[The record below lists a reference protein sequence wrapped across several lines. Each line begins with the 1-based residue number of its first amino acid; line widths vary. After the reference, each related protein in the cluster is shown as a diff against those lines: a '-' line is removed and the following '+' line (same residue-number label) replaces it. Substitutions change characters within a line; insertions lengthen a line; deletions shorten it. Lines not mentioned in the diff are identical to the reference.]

1 MKIVVAEK
9 ISTSA
14 IDILREETRW
24 NIVAPEQLE
33 GKLEQAIG
41 DADALIV
48 RSAVQADAALLEH
61 AHKLRV
67 IGRAGVG
74 VDNVD
79 LEAATRHGI
88 AVMNTPGAN
97 AVAVAEHTMAMALAM
112 ARHLCRADALTHAG
126 KWEKKS
132 LQGTELRGKTL
143 GIVGLGRIGVEV
155 SRRARAFGMKVVAH
169 DPFVSPEN
177 ARQAEIE
184 LTTLDKVL
192 IAADYLTLHMA
203 LTPQSAGMINA
214 ETLRKMKR
222 GVRLIN
228 CARGEL
234 VDEAALAAAL
244 REGHLAAAAVDV
256 FTEEPPKNS
265 PLLSAPNL
273 ILTPHIG
280 GSTHEAQE
288 AVGVQIAIQVREFL
302 RRGVMQNAVNVP
314 SVSDQEYAA
323 LQPFMTLAERLGSFI
338 AQAAGAGLEEI
349 GLQYSG
355 PIAASQSQL
364 VRNAALVGVLNSV
377 LAEKANLVNASA
389 MAEERGLR
397 VRETA
402 KAKVSSGSAGS
413 VITVQ
418 LKTHEG
424 EHEVK
429 GTVLHGRS
437 PRLLA
442 VDGIDVE
449 APLERNLIYLRS
461 RDVPG
466 VIGRIGTI
474 LGEAKVNIANFSL
487 GRAEQAAR
495 AARASATAAAEAH
508 GTGAEA
514 VSVVHVDSAV
524 PEAVLQKLRSLPAIK
539 LARAIRL
546 PGN

>member
-9 ISTSA
+9 ISSSA
-14 IDILREETRW
+14 IDILREEKRW
-24 NIVAPEQLE
+24 TIVTPDQLDGRLASE
-33 GKLEQAIG
+33 IA
-41 DADALIV
+41 DADGLIV

-79 LEAATRHGI
+79 LEAATRLGI

-97 AVAVAEHTMAMALAM
+97 AVAVAEHTMTMALAM
-112 ARHLCRADALTHAG
+112 ARHLCRADALMHAG

-143 GIVGLGRIGVEV
+143 GIVGLGRIGMEV
-155 SRRARAFGMKVVAH
+155 SRRARAFGMRLVAH
-169 DPFVSPEN
+169 DPFVSPEV

-184 LTTLDKVL
+184 LTTLEKVL
-192 IAADYLTLHMA
+192 AVADYVTLHLA
-203 LTPQSAGMINA
+203 LTPQSAGLINA
-214 ETLRKMKR
+214 ETLRKMKK
-222 GVRLIN
+222 GARLIN

-234 VDEAALAAAL
+234 VDEPALVAAL
-244 REGHLAAAAVDV
+244 RDGHLAAAALDV

-265 PLLSAPNL
+265 PLLTAPNV

-288 AVGVQIAIQVREFL
+288 AVGVQIAVQVREFL

-314 SVSDQEYAA
+314 SVSDEEYAE
-323 LQPFMTLAERLGSFI
+323 LQPYMTLAERLGAFI
-338 AQAAGAGLEEI
+338 AQATEGGLEEI
-349 GLQYSG
+349 GLQFSG
-355 PIAASQSQL
+355 PIASGKTQL
-364 VRNAALVGVLNSV
+364 VHNAALVGVLNSV

-389 MAEERGLR
+389 MAEERGIR

-402 KAKVSSGSAGS
+402 KPKVSGGSAGS
-413 VITVQ
+413 VITVH
-418 LKTHEG
+418 LKTHQG
-424 EHEVK
+424 EHAVR
-429 GTVLHGRS
+429 GTVLHGTS
-437 PRLLA
+437 PRLLS

-449 APLERNLIYLRS
+449 APLERNLVYLRN

-466 VIGRIGTI
+466 VIGKIGTI
-474 LGEAKVNIANFSL
+474 LGEAKINIANFSL

-495 AARASATAAAEAH
+495 AAVAPASGGH
-508 GTGAEA
+508 GSGGEA
-514 VSVVHVDSAV
+514 VCVVHVDSRV
-524 PEAVLQKLRSLPAIK
+524 PDNVLHKLRGIAAIT

-546 PGN
+546 G

>member
-9 ISTSA
+9 ISASA
-14 IDILREETRW
+14 IDILREEKRW
-24 NIVAPEQLE
+24 NIVTPDQLDGRLASE
-33 GKLEQAIG
+33 IA
-41 DADALIV
+41 DADGLIV

-79 LEAATRHGI
+79 LEAATRLGI

-97 AVAVAEHTMAMALAM
+97 AVAVAEHTMTMALAM
-112 ARHLCRADALTHAG
+112 ARHLCRADALMHAG

-143 GIVGLGRIGVEV
+143 GIVGLGRIGMEV
-155 SRRARAFGMKVVAH
+155 SRRARAFGMKLVAH
-169 DPFVSPEN
+169 DPFVSPEV

-184 LTTLDKVL
+184 LTTLEKVL
-192 IAADYLTLHMA
+192 AAADYVTLHLA

-214 ETLRKMKR
+214 ETLRQMKK
-222 GVRLIN
+222 GARLIN

-234 VDEAALAAAL
+234 VDEAAVAAAL
-244 REGHLAAAAVDV
+244 SHGHLAGAALDV
-256 FTEEPPKNS
+256 FAEEPPKNS
-265 PLLSAPNL
+265 PLLTMPNV

-288 AVGVQIAIQVREFL
+288 AVGVQIAVQVREFL

-314 SVSDQEYAA
+314 SVSDEEYAE
-323 LQPFMTLAERLGSFI
+323 LQPYMTLAERLGAFI
-338 AQAAGAGLEEI
+338 AQAAEGGLEEI
-349 GLQYSG
+349 GLQFSG
-355 PIAASQSQL
+355 PIAGGKTQL

-389 MAEERGLR
+389 MAEERGIR

-402 KAKVSSGSAGS
+402 KPKVSGGSAGS
-413 VITVQ
+413 VISVH
-418 LKTHEG
+418 LKTHQG
-424 EHEVK
+424 EHAVR
-429 GTVLHGRS
+429 GTVLHGVS
-437 PRLLA
+437 PRLLS

-449 APLERNLIYLRS
+449 APLERNLIYLRN

-474 LGEAKVNIANFSL
+474 LGEAKINIANFSL

-495 AARASATAAAEAH
+495 AALAPASGGH
-508 GTGAEA
+508 GSGGEA
-514 VSVVHVDSAV
+514 VCVVHVDSRV
-524 PEAVLQKLRSLPAIK
+524 PDAVLHKLRGIAAIT

-546 PGN
+546 G